1 MVLSKQT
8 QEGLIK
14 DFYRSIKLK
23 GLYGQFINT
32 FYPLKASNT
41 IWLGMTRDVHGIKNL
56 QIIGNTPKNSLC
68 FIDSYLSL
76 RQLWRN
82 AASMNTTITIN
93 FLNKICIAYLD
104 FYFKKYYKG
113 KPIIPNP
120 NVYRFYYGTI
130 MSSVGSIIMFGLMLY
145 FLPLGLCL
153 LLLVIMF
160 IVLLGLSIQKNNLT

>member
-41 IWLGMTRDVHGIKNL
+41 IWLGRTYDTHGIKNL
-56 QIIGNTPKNSLC
+56 QIIGKTPKNSLC

-82 AASMNTTITIN
+82 AASMNTKVS
-93 FLNKICIAYLD
+93 FVNKMCTAYLE

-130 MSSVGSIIMFGLMLY
+130 MSCVGSIIIFGLMLY

-160 IVLLGLSIQKNNLT
+160 IVLFGLSTQKTI

>member
-1 MVLSKQT
+1 MSLSKQT
-8 QEGLIK
+8 QERLIK
-14 DFYRSIKLK
+14 DFYRSLKLK

-32 FYPLKASNT
+32 FYPLKPSKT
-41 IWLGMTRDVHGIKNL
+41 IWLGRTYDTHGIGNL
-56 QIIGNTPKNSLC
+56 QIICKPPKNSLC

-82 AASMNTTITIN
+82 AASMNTTVS
-93 FLNKICIAYLD
+93 FLNKICAAYLD

-130 MSSVGSIIMFGLMLY
+130 MSIVGSIIMFGLMLY
-145 FLPLGLCL
+145 FLPLGLCFL
-153 LLLVIMF
+153 LLLIMF
-160 IVLLGLSIQKNNLT
+160 IALFGLSTQKTT